1 MCDGR
6 KRLGEED
13 NEVLGRKEASGYAL
27 FVANLLFVI
36 CVYLLAFVLLPR
48 LNLTIPAYILY
59 VAVSILSAVFTYGC
73 AYGLF

>member
-36 CVYLLAFVLLPR
+36 CVYLFAFVLLPR
-48 LNLTIPAYILY
+48 
-59 VAVSILSAVFTYGC
+59 
-73 AYGLF
+73 